1 MYKKTSAEE
10 KIMNEKERKEET
22 EGQKKKYERLKIE
35 ILFFPKKKTAIT
47 SHEKEK
53 KKN

>member
-1 MYKKTSAEE
+1 MNKKEE
-10 KIMNEKERKEET
+10 KVET

-35 ILFFPKKKTAIT
+35 ILFFSKNKAVIT